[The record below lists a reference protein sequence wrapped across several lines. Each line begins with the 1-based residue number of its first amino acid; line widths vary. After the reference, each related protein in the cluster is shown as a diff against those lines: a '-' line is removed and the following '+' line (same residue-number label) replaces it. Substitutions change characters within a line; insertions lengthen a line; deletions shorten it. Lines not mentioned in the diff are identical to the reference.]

1 MITTKKTPS
10 IVIYFSEYEN
20 IASLKKIPDVLLG
33 QYDVRS
39 LVLREKDYWAIMKFR
54 NILKMI
60 FSGIQER
67 KRGLHI
73 GTYNVLIYLLTYGQQ
88 NTT

>member
-1 MITTKKTPS
+1 M
-10 IVIYFSEYEN
+10 
-20 IASLKKIPDVLLG
+20 
-33 QYDVRS
+33 Q
-39 LVLREKDYWAIMKFR
+39 REKDYWVIMKFR

-73 GTYNVLIYLLTYGQQ
+73 GTCNVLIYLLTCNVQMPS
-88 NTT
+88 